1 MKGEQFLINHKPF
14 YFTGFGRHEDA
25 DLRGKGFDNVLMVHD
40 HALMDWIGANSYRTS
55 HYPYAEEM
63 LDWADEHGIVVIDE
77 TAAVGFNLSLGIG
90 SKRATSR
97 KNCTAKR
104 QSTGKLSKRTYRRL
118 KS

>member
-1 MKGEQFLINHKPF
+1 
-14 YFTGFGRHEDA
+14 
-25 DLRGKGFDNVLMVHD
+25 
-40 HALMDWIGANSYRTS
+40 
-55 HYPYAEEM
+55 M
-63 LDWADEHGIVVIDE
+63 LNWADEHGIVVIDE

-90 SKRATSR
+90 FEAGNKP

>member
-1 MKGEQFLINHKPF
+1 QFLINHKPF

-90 SKRATSR
+90 FEAGNKPKELYSEEAVNGETQQ
-97 KNCTAKR
+97 AH
-104 QSTGKLSKRTYRRL
+104 L
-118 KS
+118 